1 MILFPRAFAVFG
13 TMFLF
18 IRVNPLAQIHRQM
31 KLEICIANG
40 TKGEHRTEDMSNF

>member
-31 KLEICIANG
+31 KLEIANG
-40 TKGEHRTEDMSNF
+40 TKGEHRTEHE